1 MTCFWDGIISSLDK
15 DDLNILCL
23 KNKPTPRELSTIL
36 KNLNKKTP
44 DILWEKQPLRIN
56 EIEENFIHIRD
67 FSNITITSGYLC
79 SVCDPFLCL
88 LTDILC
94 VNISHT
100 YLDNTFCYTKKD
112 ARKTLYYKSDRG
124 HFWKEK

>member
-23 KNKPTPRELSTIL
+23 KKKPTPRELSTLL
-36 KNLNKKTP
+36 KRLNKKTP
-44 DILWEKQPLRIN
+44 DICWEKQPLRVN
-56 EIEENFIHIRD
+56 EIEENFIHIKD
-67 FSNITITSGYLC
+67 YSNITITSGYLC

-88 LTDILC
+88 LADILS

-100 YLDNTFCYTKKD
+100 YLSNTLHYTTRD
-112 ARKTLYYKSDRG
+112 ARKTMYYRSDRG
-124 HFWKEK
+124 HFWREK